1 MNHLGFLPDTLENM
15 RNLISHS
22 HGLILV
28 SGPTGSGKTTTLYS
42 ALTNLNKPETK
53 IITIED
59 PIEYDVHG
67 IQQIQV
73 KPDIGLTFAA
83 GLRSVLRHDPDII
96 LVGEIRDSET
106 AKIAIQSALTGHF
119 VFSTLHTNDSA
130 GSIVRLIDMGVEN
143 FLIASSIIGVLSQRL
158 VRVICPECKYEYV
171 PETKVIDKIRQKS
184 EAGKIINNFY
194 KGKGCS
200 FCKNTGYRG
209 RTGIFELMLVND
221 NIRKAVMRNSSSDE
235 IKKIAVNNGM
245 QTLFDYGLEKVSL
258 GVTTISE
265 VLRVCTI

>member
-1 MNHLGFLPDTLENM
+1 MQD
-15 RNLISHS
+15 LIKHS

-42 ALTNLNKPETK
+42 ALSELNTPEKK

-59 PIEYDVHG
+59 PIEYDLYG
-67 IQQIQV
+67 IQQIQI
-73 KPDIGLTFAA
+73 KPKINFSFAK

-96 LVGEIRDSET
+96 LIGEIRDSET

-130 GSIVRLIDMGVEN
+130 GSIVRLIDMGIED

-158 VRVICPECKYEYV
+158 VRKICPECKIKYE
-171 PETKVIDKIRQKS
+171 PEQLFVENIKQKS
-184 EAGKIINNFY
+184 ETNKYIKNFY
-194 KGKGCS
+194 KGKGCK
-200 FCKNTGYRG
+200 FCNYTGFRG
-209 RTGIFELMLVND
+209 RTGLFELMLITPE
-221 NIRKAVMRNSSSDE
+221 IRNSIMKNSSSDE
-235 IKKIAVNNGM
+235 IKKIAVSQKM
-245 QTLFDYGLEKVSL
+245 MTLFDYGLEKVNL
-258 GVTTISE
+258 GITPISE